1 MHPSVM
7 WNVCACVVYG
17 ELCYMYICMG
27 VCVSIT
33 STDAYYNGSAHAVF
47 TLYFALLLFYILTL
61 SDYFSKWVEAVAT
74 PSREAHQVASALYK
88 VCIIKLFDMCK

>member
-7 WNVCACVVYG
+7 WNVCSCVGVVS
-17 ELCYMYICMG
+17 CVTCTSAW

-33 STDAYYNGSAHAVF
+33 STDAYYNGSANAVF
-47 TLYFALLLFYILTL
+47 TLYFGIVAIFLDTLILTL

-74 PSREAHQVASALYK
+74 PSKEAHQVASTL
-88 VCIIKLFDMCK
+88 